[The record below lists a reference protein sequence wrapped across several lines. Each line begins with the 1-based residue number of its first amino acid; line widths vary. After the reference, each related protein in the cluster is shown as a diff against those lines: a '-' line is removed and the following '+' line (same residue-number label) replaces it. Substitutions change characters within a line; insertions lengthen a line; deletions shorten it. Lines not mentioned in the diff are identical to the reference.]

1 MTANTGACV
10 AASEPARTVSC
21 ADDGT
26 TIAASPLL
34 DVRALSKRY
43 DTRTVL
49 ERVSFTLERGEIVSV
64 VGPSGCGKSTLLR
77 ALAGLDRDFDG
88 EIQLDG
94 LVRRGPSPRVGV
106 IFQEPRLLPWLSVA
120 DNVAFSAGPRAG
132 LDPRVG
138 RLLDEVGLAG
148 IGAALPKQLSGGMAQ
163 RVALARGLFSQPDLL
178 LLDEPFSAV
187 DAMTRMRLQ
196 DLLLSLTQSHGTAAL
211 IVTHDL
217 DEALYLSDRVL
228 LLNTSGPQ
236 GSGRLVR
243 DIAVNGGRSRGG
255 RLRERRAAS
264 HDALRD
270 ELLEGI
276 GAEFSAGF
284 GAAPGI

>member
-1 MTANTGACV
+1 MSALTGVSSAGA
-10 AASEPARTVSC
+10 AAS
-21 ADDGT
+21 D
-26 TIAASPLL
+26 SPLL

-49 ERVSFTLERGEIVSV
+49 DRVNFTLARGQIVSL

-77 ALAGLDRDFDG
+77 VLAGLDRDFDG
-88 EIQLDG
+88 EVVLDG
-94 LVRRGPSPRVGV
+94 QIRRGPSPRVGV
-106 IFQEPRLLPWLSVA
+106 IFQEPRLLPWLNVA
-120 DNVAFSAGPRAG
+120 DNVAFSAGPRQG
-132 LDPRVG
+132 DDPRVA

-148 IGAALPKQLSGGMAQ
+148 IGSALPKQLSGGMAQ

-196 DLLLSLTQSHGTAAL
+196 DLLLSLTQAHGTAAL

-228 LLNTSGPQ
+228 LLNTTGPH

-243 DIAVNGGRSRGG
+243 DIAVSGGHPRD
-255 RLRERRAAS
+255 RRDMS
-264 HDALRD
+264 IGDLRD

-276 GAEFSAGF
+276 GAGL
-284 GAAPGI
+284 GV

>member
-1 MTANTGACV
+1 MSAGTGVSTVLSTNAS
-10 AASEPARTVSC
+10 AAGSAT
-21 ADDGT
+21 
-26 TIAASPLL
+26 SPLL
-34 DVRALSKRY
+34 EVRTLSKRY
-43 DTRTVL
+43 DARTVL
-49 ERVSFTLERGEIVSV
+49 ERVSFTLRRGEIVSL

-77 ALAGLDRDFDG
+77 VLAGLDRDFDG
-88 EIQLDG
+88 ELLLDG

-106 IFQEPRLLPWLSVA
+106 IFQEPRLLPWLNVA
-120 DNVAFSAGPRAG
+120 DNVAFSAGPREG
-132 LDPRVG
+132 NDPRVA

-148 IGAALPKQLSGGMAQ
+148 IGSALPKQLSGGMAQ

-196 DLLLSLTQSHGTAAL
+196 DLLLSLTRAHGTAAL

-228 LLNTSGPQ
+228 LLNTTGPH

-243 DIAVNGGRSRGG
+243 DIAVNGQHPRDRRDASIDD
-255 RLRERRAAS
+255 LRN
-264 HDALRD
+264 

-276 GAEFSAGF
+276 GAGL
-284 GAAPGI
+284 AA